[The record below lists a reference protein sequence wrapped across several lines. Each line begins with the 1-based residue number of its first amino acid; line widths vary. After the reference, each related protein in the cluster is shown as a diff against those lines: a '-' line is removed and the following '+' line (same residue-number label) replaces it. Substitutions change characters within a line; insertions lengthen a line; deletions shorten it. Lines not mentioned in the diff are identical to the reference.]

1 MDIFKELPKS
11 NSLLVLCVESDLE
24 RFTQETKDF
33 DNATITTLKNLS
45 SVQNDSADVIASNLP
60 DEEFTKETLKK
71 LLKILRPG
79 GKLFLSQQI
88 NEDHI
93 KFELI
98 TNGFMNVEVTVG
110 NGNVAASKPTFKVG
124 SSSNIIL
131 AKRTSEVWKLDD
143 LLDDDVETI
152 DPDDLLDEDDLKK
165 PDPTS
170 LRVCGTT
177 GKRKACKDCSCG
189 LADELAAEAKT
200 GIVIDTKDAPKS
212 SCGSCYLG
220 DAFRCATCPYMGMPA
235 FKPGEKIQLMGNQL
249 QADL

>member
-1 MDIFKELPKS
+1 MDFIKQLPKS
-11 NSLLVLCVESDLE
+11 NSLLVLCSESDLE
-24 RFTQETKDF
+24 GFKKETNEF
-33 DNATITTLKNLS
+33 DKAIITTLKNLS
-45 SVQNDSADVIASNLP
+45 SIQNDSANVVVSNLP
-60 DEEFTKETLKK
+60 EKEFNKETLKK
-71 LLKILRPG
+71 LLNILKPG
-79 GKLFLSQQI
+79 GELFLSQQT
-88 NEDHI
+88 NVERI

-98 TNGFMNVEVTVG
+98 TNGFMNVEVTEG
-110 NGNVAASKPTFKVG
+110 NIRAVKPTFQVG
-124 SSSNIIL
+124 SSASL
-131 AKRTSEVWKLDD
+131 VLPKRAPGVWKIDDSLDED
-143 LLDDDVETI
+143 IETI

-189 LADELAAEAKT
+189 LAEELKAEVKT
-200 GIVIDTKDAPKS
+200 GKIIDTVDNPKS

-220 DAFRCATCPYMGMPA
+220 DAFRCASCPYLGMPA